1 MLIVICYL
9 PRRRWKNDLGGEAGG
24 ISLSSSGLGP
34 GTFIGAVGSSVLEED
49 PITDNEFGA
58 LVWAGE
64 EGGLEGLGAVGTL
77 FGEAVSLLL
86 PC

>member
-1 MLIVICYL
+1 M
-9 PRRRWKNDLGGEAGG
+9 GGEAGG

-34 GTFIGAVGSSVLEED
+34 GTFIGAVGSLVLED

-77 FGEAVSLLL
+77 FGEAVGLLL